1 MMYPAFFVFVLFCVH
16 QCSSDSLGDEDL
28 EIVETDAEFSIRVV
42 ENRKITGKDCEYIK
56 LCDVI
61 KNGGCEDGNKFVIRK
76 MKGTRKQFLILNGN
90 PVLGFVQKKKK
101 FTSCKSYTQITANLK
116 CKVVSGLSSLNLTS
130 SSNNSSSSANSSS
143 SSNNS
148 TFFKSVFLEKLD
160 DKDIIESTPVEEPT
174 IVERVIRGN
183 DCEFIKICDVTSNT
197 GCSDGNKLVL
207 KKKTGLR
214 RQFLLLNGSP
224 VLGFVQRKKK
234 FTSCS
239 SYTDITAQVDCKGV
253 SGLNNVDLSSSSNS
267 SSSTN
272 TSSST
277 NGTVLFL

>member
-61 KNGGCEDGNKFVIRK
+61 KNNGCEDGKVALLFNDFANKTILGNKFVIRK

-116 CKVVSGLSSLNLTS
+116 CKV
-130 SSNNSSSSANSSS
+130 
-143 SSNNS
+143 
-148 TFFKSVFLEKLD
+148 
-160 DKDIIESTPVEEPT
+160 
-174 IVERVIRGN
+174 
-183 DCEFIKICDVTSNT
+183 
-197 GCSDGNKLVL
+197 
-207 KKKTGLR
+207 
-214 RQFLLLNGSP
+214 
-224 VLGFVQRKKK
+224 
-234 FTSCS
+234 
-239 SYTDITAQVDCKGV
+239 
-253 SGLNNVDLSSSSNS
+253 
-267 SSSTN
+267 
-272 TSSST
+272 
-277 NGTVLFL
+277 